1 VHFPAWPS
9 YPLAA
14 PEPWASFIRAIPC
27 YEHIKSLSITLR
39 RREEKLWQTQSSDS
53 VHCLPSSNG
62 ELFPVVLGLF
72 AMAVLVCRNHQM
84 PHSVPSWLS
93 AMEKLPANFVSRAT
107 EMEVTIVGLQNAG
120 KTSLLRVLAVSLT
133 DHHLSRQVK
142 ERCDCKTQ
150 VVDFLFRAMSSQ
162 LSENGFPN

>member
-1 VHFPAWPS
+1 VHFPAWPP

-53 VHCLPSSNG
+53 IHCLPSSNG

-72 AMAVLVCRNHQM
+72 AMAVLGYGDGSHDRWFAKCGEDF
-84 PHSVPSWLS
+84 
-93 AMEKLPANFVSRAT
+93 ATSR
-107 EMEVTIVGLQNAG
+107 
-120 KTSLLRVLAVSLT
+120 S
-133 DHHLSRQVK
+133 SR
-142 ERCDCKTQ
+142 R
-150 VVDFLFRAMSSQ
+150 
-162 LSENGFPN
+162 